1 MSASH
6 YKLVAFDLDGTL
18 VDSALD
24 LAFAGNQ
31 MLTELGLEVV
41 TDDQVRHW
49 VGNGAPKLV
58 QRLLTQELEPK
69 QPHPL
74 FEQALPLF
82 LSHYEKSMCR
92 FSQLYKGV
100 NEGLE
105 RLQNHGIMIACVTNK
120 PLRFVQPILKQLGI
134 AHFFEYVVG
143 GDSTPHIKPHPLPLL
158 TTAEQFNVSPA
169 EALMVGDS
177 NNDILAARAAGFG
190 IICVNYGYN
199 QGRRIED
206 FNPDRVIDSVA
217 EIPQLLNLD

>member
-1 MSASH
+1 MTLNR

-24 LAFAGNQ
+24 LAFAGNE
-31 MLTELGLEVV
+31 MLAELGLKAV
-41 TDDQVRHW
+41 TNDQVRHW

-58 QRLLTQELEPK
+58 ERLLAQELEPQ

-74 FEQALPLF
+74 FKEALPLF
-82 LSHYEKSMCR
+82 LAHYEKSMCR
-92 FSQLYKGV
+92 FSQLYEGV
-100 NEGLE
+100 NQGLE
-105 RLQNHGIMIACVTNK
+105 NLQKQEIKIACITNK
-120 PLRFVQPILKQLGI
+120 PLRFVEPILKQLGI
-134 AHFFEYVVG
+134 AHFFEQVVG

-158 TTAEQFNVSPA
+158 TTAEQFNVSPT

-206 FNPDRVIDSVA
+206 FNPDRVINSVA
-217 EIPQLLNLD
+217 EIPQFLNLD